1 MTQWRN
7 QSFWSKV
14 GVIAC
19 LAFLIMIPG
28 YSDTT
33 GLVGGSSS
41 RKRVFSPGF
50 VALCVFVTVVE
61 LIALNHFYGAR
72 VK

>member
-1 MTQWRN
+1 MTAWRN

-19 LAFLIMIPG
+19 LAFLMMIPG
-28 YSDTT
+28 YSDAA
-33 GLVGGSSS
+33 GLSWGSSG

-50 VALCVFVTVVE
+50 LILCVFVAVIE
-61 LIALNHFYGAR
+61 LIALSHYYDSYS
-72 VK
+72 

>member
-28 YSDTT
+28 YSDAA
-33 GLVGGSSS
+33 GLNGGSSG

-50 VALCVFVTVVE
+50 VVLCVFVAVVE
-61 LIALNHFYGAR
+61 VTVLNHFYGAR
-72 VK
+72 VS

>member
-1 MTQWRN
+1 MTAWRE

-19 LAFLIMIPG
+19 LTFLMMIPG
-28 YSDTT
+28 YSDAA
-33 GLVGGSSS
+33 GLSWGSSG

-50 VALCVFVTVVE
+50 VMLCVFVAAIE
-61 LIALNHFYGAR
+61 LILLNHFYGAPR
-72 VK
+72 